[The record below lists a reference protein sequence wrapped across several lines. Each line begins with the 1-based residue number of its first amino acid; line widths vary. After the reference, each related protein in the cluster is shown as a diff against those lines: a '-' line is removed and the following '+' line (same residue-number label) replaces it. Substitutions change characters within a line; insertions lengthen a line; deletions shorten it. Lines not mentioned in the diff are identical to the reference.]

1 MDENKKKEQSE
12 NNKQEENKEQH
23 PAVTETEQPN
33 EIEQIEQKEN
43 VEDLKKEIAELK
55 DKYLRLYAD
64 FENYKRLS
72 AKNKVELIKY
82 SNEELVRELLSVI
95 DHLELALQHSSND
108 EASLAL
114 AEGVQMTLKEL
125 KTTLE
130 KFGLITIEA
139 LGKPFDPFFHHA
151 ISQVESEES
160 DEDTVV
166 SEFRKGYML
175 KDKVL
180 RASLVGVSKKS
191 TEQRLN
197 LTTENTEE

>member
-33 EIEQIEQKEN
+33 EIEQKEN

-82 SNEELVRELLSVI
+82 SNEELIRELLSVI
-95 DHLELALQHSSND
+95 DHLELALQHSANN

-139 LGKPFDPFFHHA
+139 LGKPFDPF
-151 ISQVESEES
+151 STTQ
-160 DEDTVV
+160 
-166 SEFRKGYML
+166 YL
-175 KDKVL
+175 KWNQ
-180 RASLVGVSKKS
+180 KKAM
-191 TEQRLN
+191 RIL
-197 LTTENTEE
+197 

>member
-33 EIEQIEQKEN
+33 EIEQKEN

-82 SNEELVRELLSVI
+82 SNEELIRELLSVI
-95 DHLELALQHSSND
+95 DHLELALQHSANIENS
-108 EASLAL
+108 SAL
-114 AEGVQMTLKEL
+114 AEGIQMTLKEI
-125 KTTLE
+125 KTILE
-130 KFGLITIEA
+130 KFGLTVIEA
-139 LGKPFDPFFHHA
+139 LGKPFDPVFHHA

-180 RASLVGVSKKS
+180 RASLVGVSKKP

>member
-33 EIEQIEQKEN
+33 EIEQKEN

-82 SNEELVRELLSVI
+82 SREELIRELLSVI
-95 DHLELALQHSSND
+95 DHLELALQHSANIENS
-108 EASLAL
+108 SAL
-114 AEGVQMTLKEL
+114 AEGVQMTLKEI
-125 KTTLE
+125 KTILE
-130 KFGLITIEA
+130 KFGLTVIEA
-139 LGKPFDPFFHHA
+139 LGKPFDPVFHHA
-151 ISQVESEES
+151 ISQVESEET
-160 DEDTVV
+160 DENIVV

-180 RASLVGVSKKS
+180 RASLVGISKKPIQ
-191 TEQRLN
+191 EI
-197 LTTENTEE
+197 EIKEEA

>member
-1 MDENKKKEQSE
+1 VDENQKKEQAE

-33 EIEQIEQKEN
+33 EIEQKEN

-72 AKNKVELIKY
+72 AKNKAELIKY
-82 SNEELVRELLSVI
+82 SNEELIRELLSVI
-95 DHLELALQHSSND
+95 DHLELALQHSANIENS
-108 EASLAL
+108 SAL
-114 AEGVQMTLKEL
+114 AEGVQMTLKEI
-125 KTTLE
+125 KTILE
-130 KFGLITIEA
+130 KFGLTVIEA
-139 LGKPFDPFFHHA
+139 LGKPFDPVFHHA
-151 ISQVESEES
+151 ISQVESEET
-160 DEDTVV
+160 DENIVV

-180 RASLVGVSKKS
+180 RASLVGISKKP

>member
-33 EIEQIEQKEN
+33 EIEQKEN

-82 SNEELVRELLSVI
+82 SNEELIRELLSVI
-95 DHLELALQHSSND
+95 DHLELALQHSANIENS
-108 EASLAL
+108 SAL
-114 AEGVQMTLKEL
+114 AEGVQMTLKEI
-125 KTTLE
+125 KTILE
-130 KFGLITIEA
+130 KFGLTVIEA
-139 LGKPFDPFFHHA
+139 LGKPFDPVFHHA
-151 ISQVESEES
+151 ISQVESEET
-160 DEDTVV
+160 DENIVV

-180 RASLVGVSKKS
+180 RASLVGVSKKPIQE
-191 TEQRLN
+191 TEIK
-197 LTTENTEE
+197 EEA

>member
-33 EIEQIEQKEN
+33 EIEQKEN

-72 AKNKVELIKY
+72 AKNKAELIKY
-82 SNEELVRELLSVI
+82 SNEELIRELLSVI
-95 DHLELALQHSSND
+95 DHLELALQHSANIENS
-108 EASLAL
+108 SAL
-114 AEGVQMTLKEL
+114 AEGVQMTLKEI
-125 KTTLE
+125 KTILE
-130 KFGLITIEA
+130 KFGLTVIEA
-139 LGKPFDPFFHHA
+139 LGKPFDPVFHHA
-151 ISQVESEES
+151 ISQVESEET
-160 DEDTVV
+160 DENIVV

-180 RASLVGVSKKS
+180 RASLVGISKKP

>member
-33 EIEQIEQKEN
+33 EIEQKEN

-95 DHLELALQHSSND
+95 DHLELALQHSYNN

-180 RASLVGVSKKS
+180 RASLVGVSKKPIQE
-191 TEQRLN
+191 TEIK
-197 LTTENTEE
+197 EEA

>member
-1 MDENKKKEQSE
+1 MDENKKKELSE

-23 PAVTETEQPN
+23 FAVTETEQPN
-33 EIEQIEQKEN
+33 EIEQKEN

-82 SNEELVRELLSVI
+82 SNEELIRELLSVI
-95 DHLELALQHSSND
+95 DHLELALQHSANIENS
-108 EASLAL
+108 SAL
-114 AEGVQMTLKEL
+114 AEGVQMTLKEI
-125 KTTLE
+125 KTILE
-130 KFGLITIEA
+130 KFGLTVIEA
-139 LGKPFDPFFHHA
+139 LGKPFDPVFHHA
-151 ISQVESEES
+151 ISQVESEET
-160 DEDTVV
+160 DENIVV

-180 RASLVGVSKKS
+180 RASLVGVSKKPIQE
-191 TEQRLN
+191 TEIK
-197 LTTENTEE
+197 EEA

>member
-1 MDENKKKEQSE
+1 MDENQKKELSE

-23 PAVTETEQPN
+23 LAVTETEQPN
-33 EIEQIEQKEN
+33 EIEQKEN

-82 SNEELVRELLSVI
+82 SNEELIRELLSVI
-95 DHLELALQHSSND
+95 DHLELALQHSANIENS
-108 EASLAL
+108 SAL
-114 AEGVQMTLKEL
+114 AEGVQMTLKEI
-125 KTTLE
+125 KTILE
-130 KFGLITIEA
+130 KFGLTVIEA
-139 LGKPFDPFFHHA
+139 LGKPFDPVFHHA
-151 ISQVESEES
+151 ISQVESEET
-160 DEDTVV
+160 DENIVV

-180 RASLVGVSKKS
+180 RASLVGVSKKPIQ
-191 TEQRLN
+191 EI
-197 LTTENTEE
+197 EIKEEA